1 MKWSFKHKS
10 RKAFLTAAIC
20 LALSQSVFAMP
31 TGGKVVDGNVEG
43 IVNGTVASGG
53 TINVNSNALI
63 DWTAFNIAKGETLNF
78 KFGQDYLNVIN
89 HVTGSEMSQL
99 LGTLTSGKNG
109 NVYLINPN
117 GILVGSGAR
126 IDAGSLF
133 LSTLDATDD
142 QLMGIYKTDTWNLD
156 LASKKDSQGLTIQN
170 GANIQVGT
178 FLGLLGNKVQIA
190 DNVTI
195 SDTPYDKDETTL
207 VVAAADSASFYPHS
221 SAPALISVTTKQG
234 NAVDMGAT
242 KFNINNEYTDTYI
255 LGNDIKMTGTNLNIN
270 SRNSKVSSTAL
281 DIIAAD
287 SYQSSK
293 ANTEN
298 VELGINRGN
307 HLDLSGVTASS
318 DYMHVIGGRTSID
331 NSKLNLTA
339 TTDEFKQGEP
349 APYMTIAALRGDHVL
364 LDDVEGGVQHVSNT
378 QDEKNPAVAN
388 SLTIKNSDL
397 TSNEN
402 LSLWGGSVEL
412 VNSNLKT
419 ATETNDKDNNIDI
432 YAFESVDNDGA
443 ALTNS
448 SNTVKVTGGSIE
460 SGADIS
466 MRGAKIA
473 LDGVDNIAG
482 TAEKSAVELL
492 AGKKIRTEDDP
503 DTIEINGTENNT
515 IDIKNTSIT
524 SNDGTLA
531 YGGAVNI
538 ASSSLKDNNSSI
550 QIAAANYYL
559 DDFDT
564 LYTDGKDSGE
574 PRFLA
579 STNNGVTLDN
589 AELTTSAKG
598 PDGVNAIGVM
608 SGNVTVK
615 NKSTLDSGD
624 IWLTAGKSH
633 EDKKTT
639 EVLSADSDMNLTV
652 SDSTLKA
659 SEDATLVGAA
669 VNLTNTSL
677 TVGTEGQDTT
687 GTNGI
692 VRLAAGQD
700 VTLYD
705 QDGRGFG
712 IESVDNTGDV
722 SLNNVTM
729 NAIGTVDAYGKTID
743 IKDSNLTGNSTIA
756 FQAGNATED
765 GINSTA
771 ENTINLANTTVN
783 TNDAGLALIGGKV
796 NVTDKSNLAVGDLEL
811 VAGTSYMDDGN
822 TIKGAD
828 ATNLSIS
835 DSTMTVKH
843 DATLIGSDINLT
855 NATLNVGTP
864 NDTEY
869 NANGAV
875 RIAASQDV
883 KLSKDDNKGSVIS
896 SVNNTGSL
904 TMNKVN
910 LSAQGDV
917 MAYGKTVKLQNSD
930 LSTTNDKDLDINA
943 LNTYT
948 RVNGTS
954 DTWAATKDNTMDVS
968 GTTLTNKGIIEL
980 SSGKLTMDK
989 SNLTATGEEGAIL
1002 VDARASYT
1010 DDDNGAYVN
1019 KTTDGMDVNIK
1030 DSDFSGDNGVLVV
1043 GNTVTI
1049 DGQSSAKST
1058 NAKVFFA
1065 TGTESEMTDTSIKGD
1080 GAPVNVG
1087 KDVKYDAKNTEFAP
1101 SMKTIE
1107 TKPDQPSD
1115 PGTKPSD
1122 PGTQPSDP
1130 GTKPSDPGTQPSDP
1144 GTKPSDPGTKPSDPG
1159 TKPTEPDQ
1167 PSKPDKPVVT
1177 PDPKPAVDVKKN
1189 IEQGKQ
1195 DMTKAIADNKDNVS
1209 AAVKQQSEKLSDS
1222 KMTDEEKAAQVKGYA
1237 EAIEDSQASAEEKQ
1251 ALVKDTVKSF
1261 EPTQQSSIEAQNKQ
1275 DEAAQNSNAQTVIPD
1290 VTVKTVAPA
1299 AHEGAAATV
1308 TVDGTVVNE

>member
-1 MKWSFKHKS
+1 MKWSFNHKS

-31 TGGKVVDGNVEG
+31 TGGKVVDGTVTG
-43 IVNGTVASGG
+43 ILDNGTVANG

-99 LGTLTSGKNG
+99 LGTLNAKNG

-117 GILVGSGAR
+117 GILVGGGAR
-126 IDAGSLF
+126 IDAGSLV
-133 LSTLDATDD
+133 LSTLDATDK
-142 QLMGIYKTDTWNLD
+142 QLTSALNGGLTNLD
-156 LASKKDSQGLTIQN
+156 LTSKAGRKGITIEN
-170 GANIQVGT
+170 GANIKVGP

-195 SDTPYDKDETTL
+195 SDAPYDSDTNKTN
-207 VVAAADSASFYPHS
+207 VVIAAANEARLGQSDHNVAD
-221 SAPALISVTTKQG
+221 IVSVTTGKD
-234 NAVDMGAT
+234 NTVEIGAA

-255 LGNDIKMTGTNLNIN
+255 LGNDINMKGTALNIN
-270 SRNSKVSSTAL
+270 SRNPEKSSTSL
-281 DIIAAD
+281 DIITAEN
-287 SYQSSK
+287 YQLSDEN
-293 ANTEN
+293 AEN
-298 VELGINRGN
+298 VELRINRGN
-307 HLDLSGVTASS
+307 HLDLNGVTAAA

-349 APYMTIAALRGDHVL
+349 APYMTIAALRGDHL
-364 LDDVEGGVQHVSNT
+364 ILDDIEGGVQHVSNT
-378 QDEKNPAVAN
+378 QAEANPAVAN

-432 YAFESVDNDGA
+432 YAFESVDNDGG

-448 SNTVKVTGGSIE
+448 SNTVKMTGGSIE

-473 LDGVDNIAG
+473 LDGVDKIAG

-492 AGKKIRTEDDP
+492 AGKEIRTEDP

-515 IDIKNTSIT
+515 IDIKNTNIT

-531 YGGAVNI
+531 YGGAINI
-538 ASSSLKDNNSSI
+538 ASSSMKDNNYSI
-550 QIAAANYYL
+550 QIAAANHYL
-559 DDFDT
+559 DDGKQ
-564 LYTDGKDSGE
+564 YTDGKDSGE

-598 PDGVNAIGVM
+598 PHGVNAIGVM

-633 EDKKTT
+633 EDKNTT

-677 TVGTEGQDTT
+677 TVGTEGQGTT

-968 GTTLTNKGIIEL
+968 ATTLTNKGIIEL

-1130 GTKPSDPGTQPSDP
+1130 GTKPSDPGTKPSDP

-1177 PDPKPAVDVKKN
+1177 PDPKPAVDVEKN

-1195 DMTKAIADNKDNVS
+1195 DMTKALADNQDNAS
-1209 AAVKQQSEKLSDS
+1209 AAVKQQAEKLSDS

-1237 EAIEDSQASAEEKQ
+1237 EAIENSQASAEEKQ

-1261 EPTQQSSIEAQNKQ
+1261 EPTQQSSLEAQNKQ
-1275 DEAAQNSNAQTVIPD
+1275 DEAAQNNNAQTVIPD
-1290 VTVKTVAPA
+1290 VTVKNVAPA
-1299 AHEGAAATV
+1299 EHEGAAATV

>member
-1 MKWSFKHKS
+1 MKWSFNHKS

-31 TGGKVVDGNVEG
+31 TVDKVVVGDVAG

-53 TINVNSNALI
+53 TISVNSNALI
-63 DWTAFNIAKGETLNF
+63 DWTAFNIGKNESLNF
-78 KFGQDYLNVIN
+78 AFTKDYLNVIN
-89 HVTGSEMSQL
+89 HVTGSEMSRL
-99 LGTLTSGKNG
+99 LGTLTAGKNG
-109 NVYLINPN
+109 SVYLINPN

-126 IDAGSLF
+126 IDAGSLI
-133 LSTLDATDD
+133 LSTLNATDD
-142 QLMGIYKTDTWNLD
+142 QLKSALNGGLTNLD
-156 LASKKDSQGLTIQN
+156 LTSKAGSKGITIEN
-170 GANIQVGT
+170 GANIQVGP

-195 SDTPYDKDETTL
+195 SDAPYDKSETTV
-207 VVAAADSASFYPHS
+207 VVAAANKASLYVS
-221 SAPALISVTTKQG
+221 GGGAEDIASVTTGKD
-234 NAVDMGAT
+234 NTVEIGAA
-242 KFNINNEYTDTYI
+242 KFNINNAYTDTYI
-255 LGNDIKMTGTNLNIN
+255 LGNGINMKGTNLNIN
-270 SRNSKVSSTAL
+270 SRNQGNSGTSL

-287 SYQSSK
+287 SYTLGNEEAVSLAMTP
-293 ANTEN
+293 AN
-298 VELGINRGN
+298 R
-307 HLDLSGVTASS
+307 LDLDDVKASA
-318 DYMHVIGGRTSID
+318 DYMHVMGGQTAINQSD
-331 NSKLNLTA
+331 LTLTK
-339 TTDEFKQGEP
+339 TTDEVTEGNIM
-349 APYMTIAALRGDHVL
+349 PYMKVAALNGKDIILNDHE
-364 LDDVEGGVQHVSNT
+364 DVPQNIANTDGAKLSIKDSN
-378 QDEKNPAVAN
+378 
-388 SLTIKNSDL
+388 L

-402 LSLWGGSVEL
+402 IALWGGSVEL
-412 VNSNLKT
+412 TNANLKT
-419 ATETNDKDNNIDI
+419 LEETNAKNNNIDI
-432 YAFESVDNDGA
+432 DAFTSFGDKRVTTD
-443 ALTNS
+443 S
-448 SNTVKVTGGSIE
+448 FNTVKVTGGSLE
-460 SGADIS
+460 SGGDIS
-466 MRGAKIA
+466 MCGAKIA
-473 LDGVDNIAG
+473 LDGVDKIAG
-482 TAEKSAVELL
+482 TGEKSAVELL
-492 AGKKIRTEDDP
+492 AGKKIRTEDP
-503 DTIEINGTENNT
+503 DIIEINGTENNT
-515 IDIKNTSIT
+515 IDIKNTNIT

-559 DDFDT
+559 DDGT

-574 PRFLA
+574 PSFLA

-589 AELTTSAKG
+589 AQLITSAKG

-624 IWLTAGKSH
+624 IWLTAGKSY
-633 EDKKTT
+633 EDKNTT
-639 EVLSADSDMNLTV
+639 EVLSADSGMNLTV

-659 SEDATLVGAA
+659 SEDATLVGAN
-669 VNLTNTSL
+669 VGLTNTSL
-677 TVGTEGQDTT
+677 TVGTEGQGTT

-712 IESVDNTGDV
+712 IESANNTGDV

-729 NAIGTVDAYGKTID
+729 NALGEVDAYGKTID

-756 FQAGNATED
+756 FSAGNATED
-765 GINSTA
+765 GVSSTV

-796 NVTDKSNLAVGDLEL
+796 NVTDKSNLTVGDLEL
-811 VAGTSYMDDGN
+811 VAGTSYTNDGN
-822 TIKGAD
+822 AIQGAD

-835 DSTMTVKH
+835 DSTMTAKH
-843 DATLIGSDINLT
+843 DATLIGANVDLKKT
-855 NATLNVGTP
+855 TLNVGTP
-864 NDTEY
+864 NDIEFK
-869 NANGAV
+869 ANGAV
-875 RIAASQDV
+875 RIAAAKDV
-883 KLSKDDNKGSVIS
+883 KLEEDGQKGSVITE
-896 SVNNTGSL
+896 VNNTGNL
-904 TMNKVN
+904 TMTGTT
-910 LSAQGDV
+910 LSTQGDV
-917 MAYGKTVKLQNSD
+917 KAYGETVKLQDSA
-930 LSTTNDKDLDINA
+930 LSTTNDKELNFNA
-943 LNTYT
+943 LNTYK

-954 DTWAATKDNTMDVS
+954 DTWTATKDNTMDVT

-989 SNLTATGEEGAIL
+989 SNLTATGKEGAIL

-1010 DDDNGAYVN
+1010 DDDKGPYVN
-1019 KTTDGMDVNIK
+1019 KATDGMDVNIK
-1030 DSDFSGDNGVLVV
+1030 DSNFSGDNGVLVV

-1049 DGQSSAKST
+1049 DGQSSAKSA

-1065 TGTESEMTDTSIKGD
+1065 TGQQSEMTDTSIKGN

-1101 SMKTIE
+1101 GMKTIE
-1107 TKPDQPSD
+1107 TKPAEPTKPDQP
-1115 PGTKPSD
+1115 T
-1122 PGTQPSDP
+1122 T
-1130 GTKPSDPGTQPSDP
+1130 
-1144 GTKPSDPGTKPSDPG
+1144 
-1159 TKPTEPDQ
+1159 PTEPTEPTEPTKPDQ
-1167 PSKPDKPVVT
+1167 PTTPTEPTKPDKPIVT

-1209 AAVKQQSEKLSDS
+1209 AAVKQQAEKLSDS

-1275 DEAAQNSNAQTVIPD
+1275 DESAQNSNAQTVIPD

>member
-1 MKWSFKHKS
+1 MKWSFNHKS

-31 TGGKVVDGNVEG
+31 TGGKVVDGDVAG
-43 IVNGTVASGG
+43 ITNGTVASGG

-63 DWTAFNIAKGETLNF
+63 DWTAFNIGEHESLNF
-78 KFGQDYLNVIN
+78 AFTKDYLNVIN

-99 LGTLTSGKNG
+99 LGTLTAGKNG
-109 NVYLINPN
+109 SVYLINPN

-126 IDAGSLF
+126 IDAGSLI
-133 LSTLDATDD
+133 LSTLDAKDD
-142 QLMGIYKTDTWNLD
+142 QLMSIYKTDFSNLD
-156 LASKKDSQGLTIQN
+156 LTNKKDGQGLSIQN

-178 FLGLLGNKVQIA
+178 MLGLLGNKVQIA

-195 SDTPYDKDETTL
+195 SDTSYDKNETTL
-207 VVAAADSASFYPHS
+207 VVAAANSATFNPHS
-221 SAPALISVTTKQG
+221 SAPDLVSVTTKQG
-234 NAVDMGAT
+234 NTVDIGAA

-255 LGNDIKMTGTNLNIN
+255 LGNDINMKGTTLNIN
-270 SRNSKVSSTAL
+270 SRNPEKSSTSL
-281 DIIAAD
+281 DIITAD
-287 SYQSSK
+287 SYKLSDENS
-293 ANTEN
+293 EN

-307 HLDLSGVTASS
+307 HLDLNGVTAAA

-331 NSKLNLTA
+331 NSKLTLTA

-349 APYMTIAALRGDHVL
+349 APYMTIAALRGDHL
-364 LDDVEGGVQHVSNT
+364 ILDDIEGGVQNVLNA

-402 LSLWGGSVEL
+402 ISLWGGSVEL
-412 VNSNLKT
+412 VNTNLKT

-432 YAFESVDNDGA
+432 YAFESVDNDDA

-473 LDGVDNIAG
+473 LDGVDKIAG
-482 TAEKSAVELL
+482 TGEKSAVELL
-492 AGKKIRTEDDP
+492 AGKEIRTEDDP
-503 DTIEINGTENNT
+503 DIIEINGTENNT
-515 IDIKNTSIT
+515 IDIKNTNIT

-559 DDFDT
+559 DDGT

-589 AELTTSAKG
+589 AQLTTSAKG
-598 PDGVNAIGVM
+598 PDGVNAIGIM

-624 IWLTAGKSH
+624 IWLTAGKSY
-633 EDKKTT
+633 EDKNTT
-639 EVLSADSDMNLTV
+639 EVLSADSGMNLTV
-652 SDSTLKA
+652 SDSTIKA
-659 SEDATLVGAA
+659 SEDATLVGAN
-669 VNLTNTSL
+669 VGLTNTSL

-705 QDGRGFG
+705 QEGRGFG
-712 IESVDNTGDV
+712 IESANNTGDV

-729 NAIGTVDAYGKTID
+729 NALGEVDAYGKTVD

-756 FQAGNATED
+756 FSAGNATED
-765 GINSTA
+765 GVSSTV

-796 NVTDKSNLAVGDLEL
+796 NVTDKSNLTVGDLEL
-811 VAGTSYMDDGN
+811 VAGTSYTNDGN
-822 TIKGAD
+822 AIQGAD

-835 DSTMTVKH
+835 DSTMTAKH
-843 DATLIGSDINLT
+843 DATLIGANVDLKKT
-855 NATLNVGTP
+855 TLNVGTP
-864 NDTEY
+864 NDIEFK
-869 NANGAV
+869 ANGAV
-875 RIAASQDV
+875 RIAAAKDV
-883 KLSKDDNKGSVIS
+883 KLEEDGQKGSVITE
-896 SVNNTGSL
+896 VNNTGNL
-904 TMNKVN
+904 TMTGTT
-910 LSAQGDV
+910 LSTQGDV
-917 MAYGKTVKLQNSD
+917 KAYGETVKLQDSA
-930 LSTTNDKDLDINA
+930 LSTTNDKELNFNA
-943 LNTYT
+943 LNTYK

-954 DTWAATKDNTMDVS
+954 DTWTATKDNTMDVT

-989 SNLTATGEEGAIL
+989 SNLTATGKEGAIL

-1010 DDDNGAYVN
+1010 DDDKGPYVN
-1019 KTTDGMDVNIK
+1019 KATDGMDVNIK
-1030 DSDFSGDNGVLVV
+1030 DSNFSGDNGVLVV

-1049 DGQSSAKST
+1049 DGQSSAKSA

-1065 TGTESEMTDTSIKGD
+1065 TGQQSEMTDTSIKGN

-1101 SMKTIE
+1101 GMKTIE
-1107 TKPDQPSD
+1107 TKPTEPTKPDQPTT
-1115 PGTKPSD
+1115 PTEPTEPTKPD
-1122 PGTQPSDP
+1122 QPTTP
-1130 GTKPSDPGTQPSDP
+1130 TE
-1144 GTKPSDPGTKPSDPG
+1144 
-1159 TKPTEPDQ
+1159 PTEPD
-1167 PSKPDKPVVT
+1167 KPIVT

-1209 AAVKQQSEKLSDS
+1209 AAVKQQAEKLSDS

-1275 DEAAQNSNAQTVIPD
+1275 DESAQNSNAQTVIPD

-1299 AHEGAAATV
+1299 AHEDAAATV

>member
-1 MKWSFKHKS
+1 MKWSFNHKS

-63 DWTAFNIAKGETLNF
+63 DWTKFDIGKNETLNF
-78 KFGQDYLNVIN
+78 AFNQNYLNVIN

-117 GILVGSGAR
+117 GILVGGGAR

-281 DIIAAD
+281 AIIAAD

-331 NSKLNLTA
+331 DSKLELTA
-339 TTDEFKQGEP
+339 TTDEFKQGDPE
-349 APYMTIAALRGDHVL
+349 PYMTIAALGGDHL
-364 LDDVEGGVQHVSNT
+364 ILDDIEGGVQNVLNK
-378 QDEKNPAVAN
+378 QNEKNPAVAN
-388 SLTIKNSDL
+388 SLTIKNSNL

-432 YAFESVDNDGA
+432 YAFESVDNDGG

-473 LDGVDNIAG
+473 LDGVDKVAG
-482 TAEKSAVELL
+482 TGEKSAVELL
-492 AGKKIRTEDDP
+492 AGRTIQTEDP

-515 IDIKNTSIT
+515 IDINNTNIT

-531 YGGAVNI
+531 YGGAINI
-538 ASSSLKDNNSSI
+538 ASSSMKDNNYSI

-559 DDFDT
+559 DDRT
-564 LYTDGKDSGE
+564 QYTEGKDSGE
-574 PRFLA
+574 PCFLA
-579 STNNGVTLDN
+579 STNNSVTLDN
-589 AELTTSAKG
+589 AQLTTSAKG
-598 PDGVNAIGVM
+598 HDGVTSIGVM

-624 IWLTAGKSH
+624 IWLTAGNSY
-633 EDKKTT
+633 EDKNTK
-639 EVLSADSDMNLTV
+639 EVLSAEQGMNLTV
-652 SDSTLKA
+652 SDSTIKA
-659 SEDATLVGAA
+659 SEDATLVGAN
-669 VNLTNTSL
+669 VGLTNTSL
-677 TVGTEGQDTT
+677 TVGTEGQGTT

-712 IESVDNTGDV
+712 IESVD
-722 SLNNVTM
+722 
-729 NAIGTVDAYGKTID
+729 K
-743 IKDSNLTGNSTIA
+743 TGN
-756 FQAGNATED
+756 
-765 GINSTA
+765 
-771 ENTINLANTTVN
+771 
-783 TNDAGLALIGGKV
+783 
-796 NVTDKSNLAVGDLEL
+796 
-811 VAGTSYMDDGN
+811 
-822 TIKGAD
+822 
-828 ATNLSIS
+828 
-835 DSTMTVKH
+835 
-843 DATLIGSDINLT
+843 
-855 NATLNVGTP
+855 
-864 NDTEY
+864 
-869 NANGAV
+869 
-875 RIAASQDV
+875 
-883 KLSKDDNKGSVIS
+883 
-896 SVNNTGSL
+896 L
-904 TMNKVN
+904 TMNEVT

-917 MAYGKTVKLQNSD
+917 MTYGNNVTVNASDIKTQNSTGKEND
-930 LSTTNDKDLDINA
+930 LSLNA
-943 LNTYT
+943 LNHYE
-948 RVNGTS
+948 RKDGS
-954 DTWAATKDNTMDVS
+954 DDTWEAAKSN
-968 GTTLTNKGIIEL
+968 TLTVTD
-980 SSGKLTMDK
+980 SKLTNNDMVELVGGNVALDK
-989 SNLTATGEEGAIL
+989 AEIAAG
-1002 VDARASYT
+1002 DASVAAR
-1010 DDDNGAYVN
+1010 
-1019 KTTDGMDVNIK
+1019 
-1030 DSDFSGDNGVLVV
+1030 SGY
-1043 GNTVTI
+1043 
-1049 DGQSSAKST
+1049 KSV
-1058 NAKVFFA
+1058 KV
-1065 TGTESEMTDTSIKGD
+1065 
-1080 GAPVNVG
+1080 
-1087 KDVKYDAKNTEFAP
+1087 
-1101 SMKTIE
+1101 
-1107 TKPDQPSD
+1107 
-1115 PGTKPSD
+1115 
-1122 PGTQPSDP
+1122 
-1130 GTKPSDPGTQPSDP
+1130 
-1144 GTKPSDPGTKPSDPG
+1144 
-1159 TKPTEPDQ
+1159 
-1167 PSKPDKPVVT
+1167 
-1177 PDPKPAVDVKKN
+1177 
-1189 IEQGKQ
+1189 
-1195 DMTKAIADNKDNVS
+1195 NKDN
-1209 AAVKQQSEKLSDS
+1209 
-1222 KMTDEEKAAQVKGYA
+1222 
-1237 EAIEDSQASAEEKQ
+1237 
-1251 ALVKDTVKSF
+1251 DT
-1261 EPTQQSSIEAQNKQ
+1261 
-1275 DEAAQNSNAQTVIPD
+1275 TVLR
-1290 VTVKTVAPA
+1290 
-1299 AHEGAAATV
+1299 HELRTA
-1308 TVDGTVVNE
+1308 

>member
-1 MKWSFKHKS
+1 MKWSFNHKS

-31 TGGKVVDGNVEG
+31 TGGKVVDGTVTG
-43 IVNGTVASGG
+43 ITNGTVASGG

-63 DWTAFNIAKGETLNF
+63 DWTAFNIDKGEILNF
-78 KFGQDYLNVIN
+78 TFKQDYLNVIN
-89 HVTGSEMSQL
+89 HVTGSEMSKL
-99 LGTLTSGKNG
+99 LGTLTAGKNG
-109 NVYLINPN
+109 SVYLINPN
-117 GILVGSGAR
+117 GILVGSSAR
-126 IDAGSLF
+126 IDAGSLI
-133 LSTLDATDD
+133 LSTLNATDD
-142 QLMGIYKTDTWNLD
+142 QLKSALNGGLTNLD
-156 LASKKDSQGLTIQN
+156 LTSKAGSKDITIEN
-170 GANIQVGT
+170 GANIQVGP

-195 SDTPYDKDETTL
+195 SDASYGSDINKTN
-207 VVAAADSASFYPHS
+207 VVIAAANEARLGQSDHNVPDIA
-221 SAPALISVTTKQG
+221 SVTTGKD
-234 NAVDMGAT
+234 NTVEIGAA
-242 KFNINNEYTDTYI
+242 KFNINNEYTDTYF
-255 LGNDIKMTGTNLNIN
+255 LGNDINMKGTNLNIE
-270 SRNSKVSSTAL
+270 SGPEGSAL

-287 SYQSSK
+287 TYAVNGNETVKLNFS
-293 ANTEN
+293 
-298 VELGINRGN
+298 RGN
-307 HLDLSGVTASS
+307 QLNLDNVKASA
-318 DYMHVIGGRTSID
+318 DFMHVIGGKTSIAD
-331 NSKLNLTA
+331 SDLTL
-339 TTDEFKQGEP
+339 TELKPEFKQGEV
-349 APYMTIAALRGDHVL
+349 APYMTVAALNGEGIV
-364 LDDVEGGVQHVSNT
+364 LDDIEGGVTNVQNT
-378 QDEKNPAVAN
+378 DGAT
-388 SLTIKNSDL
+388 LTIKDSKL

-402 LSLWGGSVEL
+402 IALWGGSIEL
-412 VNSNLKT
+412 TNTNLKT
-419 ATETNDKDNNIDI
+419 DKETNDKDNNIDI
-432 YAFESVDNDGA
+432 DAFTSFDDKGA
-443 ALTNS
+443 TTDS
-448 SNTVKVTGGSIE
+448 FNTVKVTGGSLE
-460 SGADIS
+460 SGGDIS
-466 MRGAKIA
+466 MCGAKIA
-473 LDGVDNIAG
+473 LDGVDKIAG
-482 TAEKSAVELL
+482 TGEKSAVELL
-492 AGKKIRTEDDP
+492 AGKKIRTEDP
-503 DTIEINGTENNT
+503 DIIEINGTENNT
-515 IDIKNTSIT
+515 IDIKNTNIT

-559 DDFDT
+559 DDGT

-574 PRFLA
+574 PSFLA

-589 AELTTSAKG
+589 AQLITSAKG
-598 PDGVNAIGVM
+598 PHGVNAIGVM

-624 IWLTAGKSH
+624 IWLTAGKSY
-633 EDKKTT
+633 EDKNTT
-639 EVLSADSDMNLTV
+639 EVLSADSGMNLTV

-659 SEDATLVGAA
+659 SEDATLVGAN
-669 VNLTNTSL
+669 VGLTNTSL
-677 TVGTEGQDTT
+677 TVGTEGQGTT

-712 IESVDNTGDV
+712 IESANNTGDV
-722 SLNNVTM
+722 FLNNVTM
-729 NAIGTVDAYGKTID
+729 NALGEVDAYGKTID
-743 IKDSNLTGNSTIA
+743 LKDSNLTGNSTIA
-756 FQAGNATED
+756 FSAGNATED
-765 GINSTA
+765 GVSSTV

-796 NVTDKSNLAVGDLEL
+796 NVTDKSNLTVGDLEL
-811 VAGTSYMDDGN
+811 VAGTSYTNDGN
-822 TIKGAD
+822 AIQGAD

-835 DSTMTVKH
+835 DSTMTAKH
-843 DATLIGSDINLT
+843 DATLIGANVDLKKT
-855 NATLNVGTP
+855 TLNVGTP
-864 NDTEY
+864 NDIEFK
-869 NANGAV
+869 ANGAV
-875 RIAASQDV
+875 RIAVAKDV
-883 KLSKDDNKGSVIS
+883 KLEEDGQKGSVITE
-896 SVNNTGSL
+896 VNNTGNL
-904 TMNKVN
+904 TMTGTT
-910 LSAQGDV
+910 LSTQGDV
-917 MAYGKTVKLQNSD
+917 KAYGETVKLQDSA
-930 LSTTNDKDLDINA
+930 LSTTNDKELNFNA
-943 LNTYT
+943 LNTYK

-954 DTWAATKDNTMDVS
+954 DTWTATKDNTMDVT

-989 SNLTATGEEGAIL
+989 SNLTATGKEGAIL

-1010 DDDNGAYVN
+1010 DDDKGPYVN
-1019 KTTDGMDVNIK
+1019 KATDGMDVNIK
-1030 DSDFSGDNGVLVV
+1030 DSNFSGDNGVLVV

-1049 DGQSSAKST
+1049 DGQSSAKSA

-1065 TGTESEMTDTSIKGD
+1065 TGQQSEMTDTSIKGN

-1101 SMKTIE
+1101 GMKTIE
-1107 TKPDQPSD
+1107 TKPTEPTKPDQP
-1115 PGTKPSD
+1115 T
-1122 PGTQPSDP
+1122 T
-1130 GTKPSDPGTQPSDP
+1130 
-1144 GTKPSDPGTKPSDPG
+1144 
-1159 TKPTEPDQ
+1159 PTEPTEPTEPTKPDQ
-1167 PSKPDKPVVT
+1167 PTTPTEPTKPDKPIVT

-1209 AAVKQQSEKLSDS
+1209 AAVKQQAEKLSDS
-1222 KMTDEEKAAQVKGYA
+1222 KMTDAEKAAQVKGYT

>member
-1 MKWSFKHKS
+1 MKWSFNHKS

-31 TGGKVVDGNVEG
+31 TGGKVVDGTVTG
-43 IVNGTVASGG
+43 ILDNGTVANG

-99 LGTLTSGKNG
+99 LGTLNAKNG

-117 GILVGSGAR
+117 GILVGGGAR
-126 IDAGSLF
+126 IDAGSLI
-133 LSTLDATDD
+133 LSTLNAEDG
-142 QLMGIYKTDTWNLD
+142 QLISALKDGLTNLD
-156 LASKKDSQGLTIQN
+156 LTSKAGSKDITIEN
-170 GANIQVGT
+170 GANIQVGP

-195 SDTPYDKDETTL
+195 SDAPYNSDISKTN
-207 VVAAADSASFYPHS
+207 VVIAAADTAKLAQSDNNVADIAS
-221 SAPALISVTTKQG
+221 VKTKQG
-234 NAVDMGAT
+234 NTVDIGAA
-242 KFNINNEYTDTYI
+242 KFNINNEHTDTYI
-255 LGNDIKMTGTNLNIN
+255 LGNDINMKGTTLNIN
-270 SRNSKVSSTAL
+270 SRNPEKSSTSL
-281 DIIAAD
+281 DIIAAN
-287 SYQSSK
+287 SYKLSDK
-293 ANTEN
+293 NPEN
-298 VELGINRGN
+298 VEFGIDRGN
-307 HLDLSGVTASS
+307 HLDLNGVTATA
-318 DYMHVIGGRTSID
+318 DYMHVIGGRMSID

-349 APYMTIAALRGDHVL
+349 APYMTIAALRGDHL
-364 LDDVEGGVQHVSNT
+364 ILDDIEGGVQHVLNA

-412 VNSNLKT
+412 VNTNLKT

-473 LDGVDNIAG
+473 IDGVDKIAG
-482 TAEKSAVELL
+482 TGEKSAVEFL
-492 AGKKIRTEDDP
+492 AGKTIWEEDEP

-515 IDIKNTSIT
+515 IDIKNTNIT

-559 DDFDT
+559 DDGT

-589 AELTTSAKG
+589 AQLTTSAKG
-598 PDGVNAIGVM
+598 PDGVNAIGIM

-624 IWLTAGKSH
+624 IWLTAGKSY
-633 EDKKTT
+633 EDKNTT
-639 EVLSADSDMNLTV
+639 EVLSADSGMNLTV

-659 SEDATLVGAA
+659 SEDATLVGAN
-669 VNLTNTSL
+669 VGLTNTSL
-677 TVGTEGQDTT
+677 TVGTEGQGTT

-712 IESVDNTGDV
+712 IESANNTGDV

-729 NAIGTVDAYGKTID
+729 NALGEVDAYGKTID

-756 FQAGNATED
+756 FSAGNATED
-765 GINSTA
+765 GVSSTV

-796 NVTDKSNLAVGDLEL
+796 NVTDKSNLTVGDLEL
-811 VAGTSYMDDGN
+811 VAGTSYTNDGN
-822 TIKGAD
+822 AIQGAD

-835 DSTMTVKH
+835 DSTMTAKH
-843 DATLIGSDINLT
+843 DATLIGANVDLKKT
-855 NATLNVGTP
+855 TLNVGTP
-864 NDTEY
+864 NDIEFK
-869 NANGAV
+869 ANGAV
-875 RIAASQDV
+875 RIAAAKDV
-883 KLSKDDNKGSVIS
+883 KLEEDGQKGSVITE
-896 SVNNTGSL
+896 VNNTGNL
-904 TMNKVN
+904 TMTGTT
-910 LSAQGDV
+910 LSTQGDV
-917 MAYGKTVKLQNSD
+917 KAYGETVKLQDSA
-930 LSTTNDKDLDINA
+930 LSTTNDKELNFNA
-943 LNTYT
+943 LNTYK

-954 DTWAATKDNTMDVS
+954 DTWTATKDNTMDVT

-989 SNLTATGEEGAIL
+989 SNLTATGKEGAIL

-1010 DDDNGAYVN
+1010 DDDKGPYVN
-1019 KTTDGMDVNIK
+1019 KATDGMDVNIK
-1030 DSDFSGDNGVLVV
+1030 DSNFSGDNGVLVV

-1049 DGQSSAKST
+1049 DGQSSAKSA

-1065 TGTESEMTDTSIKGD
+1065 TGQQSEMTDTSIKGN

-1101 SMKTIE
+1101 GMKTIE
-1107 TKPDQPSD
+1107 TKPTEPTKPDQP
-1115 PGTKPSD
+1115 T
-1122 PGTQPSDP
+1122 T
-1130 GTKPSDPGTQPSDP
+1130 
-1144 GTKPSDPGTKPSDPG
+1144 
-1159 TKPTEPDQ
+1159 PTEPTEPTEPTKPDQ
-1167 PSKPDKPVVT
+1167 PTTPTEPTKPDKPIVT
-1177 PDPKPAVDVKKN
+1177 PDPKPAVDVEKN

-1195 DMTKAIADNKDNVS
+1195 DMTKAIADNKDNAS
-1209 AAVKQQSEKLSDS
+1209 AAVKQQAEKLSDS
-1222 KMTDEEKAAQVKGYA
+1222 KMTDAEKAAQVKGYA
-1237 EAIEDSQASAEEKQ
+1237 EAIEDSQASAAEKQ

-1275 DEAAQNSNAQTVIPD
+1275 DESAQNSNAQTVIPN

-1308 TVDGTVVNE
+1308 TVDGTVVND

>member
-1 MKWSFKHKS
+1 
-10 RKAFLTAAIC
+10 
-20 LALSQSVFAMP
+20 
-31 TGGKVVDGNVEG
+31 
-43 IVNGTVASGG
+43 
-53 TINVNSNALI
+53 
-63 DWTAFNIAKGETLNF
+63 
-78 KFGQDYLNVIN
+78 
-89 HVTGSEMSQL
+89 MSQL
-99 LGTLTSGKNG
+99 LGTLTAGKNG
-109 NVYLINPN
+109 SVYLINPN
-117 GILVGSGAR
+117 GILVGGGAR
-126 IDAGSLF
+126 IDAGSLV

-142 QLMGIYKTDTWNLD
+142 QLLSIYKTDLPNLT
-156 LASKKDSQGLTIQN
+156 LTSKKDSDGLNIKS
-170 GANIQVGT
+170 GADIKVGT

-195 SDTPYDKDETTL
+195 SDVPYNKDDTDF
-207 VVAAADSASFYPHS
+207 VVAAAKNVVLKLANGN
-221 SAPALISVTTKQG
+221 PADITSVTTEQG
-234 NAVDMGAT
+234 NTVDIKAA
-242 KFNINNEYTDTYI
+242 KFNISNEYPDTYI
-255 LGNDIKMTGTNLNIN
+255 LGNDIKMTETDLNIN
-270 SRNSKVSSTAL
+270 SRNPKASSTSL
-281 DIIAAD
+281 DIIASD
-287 SYQSSK
+287 NFQWSK
-293 ANTEN
+293 ENPEN
-298 VELGINRGN
+298 VELRINRGN
-307 HLDLSGVTASS
+307 HLDLSGVTASA

-331 NSKLNLTA
+331 NSKLELTA

-349 APYMTIAALRGDHVL
+349 APYMTIAALRGDHL
-364 LDDVEGGVQHVSNT
+364 ILDDIEGGVQHVLNA

-397 TSNEN
+397 TSKEN

-412 VNSNLKT
+412 VNTNLKT

-473 LDGVDNIAG
+473 IDGVDKIAG
-482 TAEKSAVELL
+482 TGEKSAVEFL
-492 AGKKIRTEDDP
+492 AGKTIWEEDEP

-515 IDIKNTSIT
+515 IDIKNTNIT

-559 DDFDT
+559 DDDT

-589 AELTTSAKG
+589 AQLTTSAKG
-598 PDGVNAIGVM
+598 PDGVNAIGIM

-624 IWLTAGKSH
+624 IWLTAGKSY
-633 EDKKTT
+633 EDKNTT
-639 EVLSADSDMNLTV
+639 EVLSADSGMNLTV

-659 SEDATLVGAA
+659 SEDATLVGAN
-669 VNLTNTSL
+669 VGLTNTSL

-705 QDGRGFG
+705 QDDRGFG
-712 IESVDNTGDV
+712 IESANNTGDV

-729 NAIGTVDAYGKTID
+729 NALGEVDAYGKTID

-756 FQAGNATED
+756 FSAGNATED
-765 GINSTA
+765 GVSSTV

-796 NVTDKSNLAVGDLEL
+796 NVTDKSNLTVGDLEL
-811 VAGTSYMDDGN
+811 VAGTSYTNDGN
-822 TIKGAD
+822 AIQGAD

-835 DSTMTVKH
+835 DSTMTAKH
-843 DATLIGSDINLT
+843 DATLIGANVDLKKT
-855 NATLNVGTP
+855 TLNVGTP
-864 NDTEY
+864 NDIEFK
-869 NANGAV
+869 ANGAV
-875 RIAASQDV
+875 RIAAAKDV
-883 KLSKDDNKGSVIS
+883 KLEEDGQKGSVITE
-896 SVNNTGSL
+896 VNNTGNL
-904 TMNKVN
+904 TMTGTT
-910 LSAQGDV
+910 LSTQGDV
-917 MAYGKTVKLQNSD
+917 KAYGETVKLQDSA
-930 LSTTNDKDLDINA
+930 LSTTNDKELNFNA
-943 LNTYT
+943 LNTYK

-954 DTWAATKDNTMDVS
+954 DTWTATKDNTMDVT

-989 SNLTATGEEGAIL
+989 SNLTATGKEGAIL

-1010 DDDNGAYVN
+1010 DDDKGPYVN
-1019 KTTDGMDVNIK
+1019 KATDGMDVNIK
-1030 DSDFSGDNGVLVV
+1030 DSNFSGDNGVLVV

-1049 DGQSSAKST
+1049 DGQSSAKSA

-1065 TGTESEMTDTSIKGD
+1065 TGQQSEMTDTSIKGN

-1101 SMKTIE
+1101 GMKTIE
-1107 TKPDQPSD
+1107 TKPTEPTKPDQPTT
-1115 PGTKPSD
+1115 PTEPTEPTEPTKPD
-1122 PGTQPSDP
+1122 QPTTP
-1130 GTKPSDPGTQPSDP
+1130 
-1144 GTKPSDPGTKPSDPG
+1144 
-1159 TKPTEPDQ
+1159 TKPTN
-1167 PSKPDKPVVT
+1167 PDKPIVT

-1209 AAVKQQSEKLSDS
+1209 AAVKQQAEKLSDS

-1275 DEAAQNSNAQTVIPD
+1275 DESAQNSNAQTVIPD

-1299 AHEGAAATV
+1299 AHEDAAATV

>member
-1 MKWSFKHKS
+1 MKWSFNHKS

-255 LGNDIKMTGTNLNIN
+255 LGNDINMKGTALNIN
-270 SRNSKVSSTAL
+270 SRNTEKSSTSL
-281 DIIAAD
+281 DIITAD
-287 SYQSSK
+287 GYRLSDENS
-293 ANTEN
+293 EN

-307 HLDLSGVTASS
+307 HLDLNGVTAAA

-331 NSKLNLTA
+331 NSKLTLTA

-349 APYMTIAALRGDHVL
+349 APYMTIAALRGDHLL
-364 LDDVEGGVQHVSNT
+364 LDDIEGGVQHVLNA

-412 VNSNLKT
+412 VNTNLKT

-473 LDGVDNIAG
+473 IDGVDKIAG
-482 TAEKSAVELL
+482 AGEKSAVEFL
-492 AGKKIRTEDDP
+492 AGKTIWEEDEP

-515 IDIKNTSIT
+515 IDIKNTNIT

-559 DDFDT
+559 DDGT

-589 AELTTSAKG
+589 AQLTTSAKG
-598 PDGVNAIGVM
+598 PDGVNAIGIM

-624 IWLTAGKSH
+624 IWLTAGKSY
-633 EDKKTT
+633 EDKNTT
-639 EVLSADSDMNLTV
+639 EVLSADSGMNLTV

-659 SEDATLVGAA
+659 SEDATLVGAN
-669 VNLTNTSL
+669 VGLTNTSL
-677 TVGTEGQDTT
+677 TVGTEGQGAT

-705 QDGRGFG
+705 QEGRGFG
-712 IESVDNTGDV
+712 IESANNTGDV

-729 NAIGTVDAYGKTID
+729 NALGEVDAYGKTID

-1130 GTKPSDPGTQPSDP
+1130 GTKPSDPGT
-1144 GTKPSDPGTKPSDPG
+1144 KPSDPG

-1177 PDPKPAVDVKKN
+1177 PDPKPAVDVEKN

-1195 DMTKAIADNKDNVS
+1195 DMTKALADNQDNAS
-1209 AAVKQQSEKLSDS
+1209 AAVKQQAEKLSDS

-1237 EAIEDSQASAEEKQ
+1237 EAIENSQASAEEKQ

-1261 EPTQQSSIEAQNKQ
+1261 EPTQQSSLEAQNKQ
-1275 DEAAQNSNAQTVIPD
+1275 DEAAQNNNAQTVIPD

>member
-1 MKWSFKHKS
+1 MKWSFNHKS

-31 TGGKVVDGNVEG
+31 TGGKVVDGTVTG
-43 IVNGTVASGG
+43 ITNGTVANGG

-63 DWTAFNIAKGETLNF
+63 DWTAFNIGNGETLNF
-78 KFGQDYLNVIN
+78 KFDQDSLNVIN
-89 HVTGSEMSQL
+89 HVTGFEMSQL
-99 LGTLTSGKNG
+99 LGTLNAKNG

-117 GILVGSGAR
+117 GISVGGGAR
-126 IDAGSLF
+126 IDAGMLV
-133 LSTLDATDD
+133 LSTLDATDT
-142 QLMGIYKTDTWNLD
+142 QLQDVLKN
-156 LASKKDSQGLTIQN
+156 GLTNLALTGKSDSKGITIEN
-170 GANIQVGT
+170 GANITVGP

-195 SDTPYDKDETTL
+195 SDASYGSGISKTNL
-207 VVAAADSASFYPHS
+207 VIAAANEAKLGPSDNDVADIS
-221 SAPALISVTTKQG
+221 SVTTGQG
-234 NAVDMGAT
+234 NTLTIGAAN
-242 KFNINNEYTDTYI
+242 FNIKNEYTDTYF
-255 LGNDIKMTGTNLNIN
+255 LGNDINMKGTNLNIE
-270 SRNSKVSSTAL
+270 SGPEGSAL

-287 SYQSSK
+287 AYAVNGNETVKLNFSQGNQLNLDNVK
-293 ANTEN
+293 ASA
-298 VELGINRGN
+298 
-307 HLDLSGVTASS
+307 DF
-318 DYMHVIGGRTSID
+318 MHVIGGKTSIAD
-331 NSKLNLTA
+331 SDLTL
-339 TTDEFKQGEP
+339 TELKPEFKQGEV
-349 APYMTIAALRGDHVL
+349 APYMTVAALNGEGIV
-364 LDDVEGGVQHVSNT
+364 LDDIEGGVTNVQNT
-378 QDEKNPAVAN
+378 DGAT
-388 SLTIKNSDL
+388 LTIKDSNL

-402 LSLWGGSVEL
+402 IALWGGSVEL
-412 VNSNLKT
+412 TNANLKT
-419 ATETNDKDNNIDI
+419 LEETNAKNNNIDI
-432 YAFESVDNDGA
+432 DAFTSFGDKRVTTD
-443 ALTNS
+443 S
-448 SNTVKVTGGSIE
+448 FNTVKVTGGSLE
-460 SGADIS
+460 SGGDIS

-473 LDGVDNIAG
+473 LDGVDKIAG
-482 TAEKSAVELL
+482 TGEKSAVELL
-492 AGKKIRTEDDP
+492 AGKKIRTEDP
-503 DTIEINGTENNT
+503 DIIEINGTENNT
-515 IDIKNTSIT
+515 IDIKNTNIT

-559 DDFDT
+559 DDGT

-574 PRFLA
+574 PSFLA

-589 AELTTSAKG
+589 AQLITSAKG

-624 IWLTAGKSH
+624 IWLTAGKSY
-633 EDKKTT
+633 EDKNTT
-639 EVLSADSDMNLTV
+639 EVLSADSGMNLTV

-659 SEDATLVGAA
+659 SEDATLVGAN
-669 VNLTNTSL
+669 VGLMNTSL
-677 TVGTEGQDTT
+677 TVGTEGQGTT

-712 IESVDNTGDV
+712 IESANNTGDV

-729 NAIGTVDAYGKTID
+729 NALGEVDAYGKTID

-756 FQAGNATED
+756 FSAGNATED
-765 GINSTA
+765 GVSSTV

-796 NVTDKSNLAVGDLEL
+796 NVTDKSNLTVGDLEL
-811 VAGTSYMDDGN
+811 VAGTSYTNDGN
-822 TIKGAD
+822 AIQGAD

-835 DSTMTVKH
+835 DSTMTAKH
-843 DATLIGSDINLT
+843 DATLIGANVDLKKT
-855 NATLNVGTP
+855 TLNVGTP
-864 NDTEY
+864 NDIEFK
-869 NANGAV
+869 ANGAV
-875 RIAASQDV
+875 RIAAAKDV
-883 KLSKDDNKGSVIS
+883 KLEEDGQKGSVITE
-896 SVNNTGSL
+896 VNNTGNL
-904 TMNKVN
+904 TMTGTT
-910 LSAQGDV
+910 LSTQGDV
-917 MAYGKTVKLQNSD
+917 KAYGETVKLQDSA
-930 LSTTNDKDLDINA
+930 LSTTNDKELNFNA
-943 LNTYT
+943 LNTYK

-954 DTWAATKDNTMDVS
+954 DTWTATKDNTMDVT

-989 SNLTATGEEGAIL
+989 SNLTATGKEGAIL

-1010 DDDNGAYVN
+1010 DDDKGPYVN
-1019 KTTDGMDVNIK
+1019 KATDGMDVNIK
-1030 DSDFSGDNGVLVV
+1030 DSNFSGDNGVLVV

-1049 DGQSSAKST
+1049 DGQSSAKSA

-1065 TGTESEMTDTSIKGD
+1065 TGQQSEMTDTSIKGN

-1101 SMKTIE
+1101 GMKTIE
-1107 TKPDQPSD
+1107 TKPTEPTKPDQP
-1115 PGTKPSD
+1115 T
-1122 PGTQPSDP
+1122 T
-1130 GTKPSDPGTQPSDP
+1130 
-1144 GTKPSDPGTKPSDPG
+1144 
-1159 TKPTEPDQ
+1159 PTEPTEPTKPDQ
-1167 PSKPDKPVVT
+1167 PTTPTEPTEPTKPDKPIVT

-1195 DMTKAIADNKDNVS
+1195 DMTKAIADNKDNAS
-1209 AAVKQQSEKLSDS
+1209 AAVKQQAEKLSDS

-1237 EAIEDSQASAEEKQ
+1237 EAIEDSQASAAEKQ

-1275 DEAAQNSNAQTVIPD
+1275 DESAQNSNAQTVIPN